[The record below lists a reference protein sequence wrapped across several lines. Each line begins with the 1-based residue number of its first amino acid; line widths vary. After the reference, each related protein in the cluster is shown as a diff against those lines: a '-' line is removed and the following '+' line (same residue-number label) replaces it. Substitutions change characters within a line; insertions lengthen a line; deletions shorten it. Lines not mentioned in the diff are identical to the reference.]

1 MRLGDCRS
9 GASHVVGRR
18 GVVTSAGGDGFIVK
32 EVETTTKTE
41 RVVVLVVVS
50 VALRLGP
57 ELVGVLR
64 DGGPRRRRRRISE
77 EGVWFHFAE
86 LSGGKT
92 CSSVRKRKST
102 MAPFIDSHCD
112 SVKNSCL
119 TVPSLGRLD
128 HGGRKVVQPGCCCGK
143 RVGLPV
149 ELFGDRA
156 YEA

>member
-1 MRLGDCRS
+1 MRPGGCHS

-18 GVVTSAGGDGFIVK
+18 GVVTSAGGYGFIVK
-32 EVETTTKTE
+32 EVETTTKAE
-41 RVVVLVVVS
+41 RVVVLVVVY

-57 ELVGVLR
+57 ELVRVLR
-64 DGGPRRRRRRISE
+64 DSGPWRCRRRVGE

-92 CSSVRKRKST
+92 CSSVRKREST
-102 MAPFIDSHCD
+102 MAPCINSHCY
-112 SVKNSCL
+112 SVKNCCL
-119 TVPSLGRLD
+119 TVPTLGRVD
-128 HGGRKVVQPGCCCGK
+128 HRSRKVVQPGCCCGK